1 MLQYA
6 RLLSVGTCSIDSMV
20 SSTDDIEDLEMEW
33 WNKSIGVMDGSSMSV
48 GLGE

>member
-1 MLQYA
+1 MLQYV

-20 SSTDDIEDLEMEW
+20 SSTDDIEDLEMES